1 MPCFVLTPEIY
12 LMLVT
17 QQPVLR
23 RFWYALMPIH
33 ELEAGPRPFTLLGE
47 KLVLWRRP
55 DGQPAALRDRCC
67 HRTAQLSKGFVDE
80 AGRIVCGYHGW
91 TYDCTGSC
99 VRIPQNPEGVIPAG
113 ARVESFRCT
122 ARYGYVWVALEEPLA
137 PIPDFPEEGDVK
149 FRRIFQFHERWATS
163 PLRFME
169 NAFDNSHFSYVHK
182 ANFGIFEQPRPS
194 GYRLEATADGFE
206 AETHVPIRN
215 PEHGHRI
222 TGTTEPFTE
231 RHLLNRWWLAFVRR
245 FGCIYPESGIHH
257 IIYNCATPID
267 DGHIMLA
274 QWLYRNDTE
283 ADCSTQELIAWD
295 RPIVDEDRDILEATD
310 PDACVD
316 TRRRMEFHM
325 ESDKPGL
332 LMRKSLL
339 ALLHAHGESEIF
351 RPAPTRPSTSIQP
364 QSTQSKVVGEHVA

>member
-1 MPCFVLTPEIY
+1 
-12 LMLVT
+12 MLVT

-23 RFWYALMPIH
+23 RFWYAIIPLH
-33 ELEAGPRPFTLLGE
+33 DLDSGPKPFTLLGE
-47 KLVLWRRP
+47 RLVLWKTP

-67 HRTAQLSKGFVDE
+67 HRTAQLSKGFVDA

-91 TYDCTGSC
+91 TYDCSGNC
-99 VRIPQNPEGVIPAG
+99 VRIPQTPDMAIPAG
-113 ARVESFRCT
+113 ARVESFRCA
-122 ARYGYVWVALEEPLA
+122 ARYGYAWVALEEPLA
-137 PIPDFPEEGDVK
+137 PIPDFPEEGAEG
-149 FRRIFQFHERWATS
+149 FRRVFQFYERWATS

-182 ANFGIFEQPRPS
+182 ANFGIFEQPKPS
-194 GYRLEATADGFE
+194 SYRIEATEDGFE
-206 AETHVPIRN
+206 AETLVPIRN
-215 PEHGHRI
+215 PASGHRI
-222 TGTTEPFTE
+222 TGSTGEFTQ
-231 RHLLNRWWLAFVRR
+231 RHLLNRWWLPFVRR
-245 FGCIYPESGIHH
+245 FGCVYPESGIHH

-267 DGHIMLA
+267 DDHIMLA

-332 LMRKSLL
+332 MMRKRLL
-339 ALLHAHGESEIF
+339 ELLHAHGEEEIF
-351 RPAPTRPSTSIQP
+351 RPAVVKRISIQP
-364 QSTQSKVVGEHVA
+364 TLS